1 MFRTLII
8 IVEIGV
14 LLLLLRSSYVQY
26 MFSDAQL
33 SLSDWFV
40 ELSLAAEREELSELR
55 DELQHVTSAMRE
67 YQQDYWKQVTSTQ
80 PQLRNFHRLYC
91 VEGDKNP
98 YIYGNNLRIVCQT
111 IQTSSLL
118 EN

>member
-33 SLSDWFV
+33 SLSDWFI

-55 DELQHVTSAMRE
+55 EEVKHVTAAMRE
-67 YQQDYWKQVTSTQ
+67 YQQDYWKQVTSTK
-80 PQLRNFHRLYC
+80 PQLLNFYRLYC

-98 YIYGNNLRIVCQT
+98 YIYGSNLRVVCQT
-111 IQTSSLL
+111 IQASSLL
-118 EN
+118 ED